1 MITKLVIILM
11 SLKWQNE
18 GSLGIE
24 LKEQSREDIKRANWI
39 NKVFGLF
46 LIKTVNQSFT
56 LITNSIVSEKGIV
69 KNLLVIILG
78 YTILDVHLRTSI
90 GAAFKCH
97 PLKAL

>member
-1 MITKLVIILM
+1 MAKRGIIRDRIERTIAGRYQEGKLD
-11 SLKWQNE
+11 K
-18 GSLGIE
+18 
-24 LKEQSREDIKRANWI
+24 QS
-39 NKVFGLF
+39 FGLF